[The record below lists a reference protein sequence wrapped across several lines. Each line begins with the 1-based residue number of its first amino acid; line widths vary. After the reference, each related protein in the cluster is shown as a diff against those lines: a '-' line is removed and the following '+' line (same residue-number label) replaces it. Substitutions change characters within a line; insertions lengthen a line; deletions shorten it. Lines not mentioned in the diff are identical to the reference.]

1 VEASTLTNEAA
12 MTMAVT
18 TSPEPDAIIGMGVP
32 HMLNTAIPPLCW
44 LEITLICV
52 AVKQLILR
60 HAASSAKYVAMGF
73 LALSVNSLDKMIH
86 SELC

>member
-1 VEASTLTNEAA
+1 
-12 MTMAVT
+12 MAVT

-32 HMLNTAIPPLCW
+32 HMLNTAILLLWW
-44 LEITLICV
+44 LDITLVCV
-52 AVKQLILR
+52 AVKQLILQ
-60 HAASSAKYVAMGF
+60 HAASSVKDVALGF